1 MENLKNLAMCGSMAL
16 GLSACM
22 GDPSVEK
29 ITPLSAKT
37 ITVDGEDYIVTRSTI
52 TKDKVTSE
60 GWSVV
65 YDGLA
70 VSCPEPT
77 ETSCARELKKF
88 KSS

>member
-1 MENLKNLAMCGSMAL
+1 MKTLMNIAICSSLLV

-22 GDPSVEK
+22 SDPSVEK
-29 ITPLSAKT
+29 IAPISTKT
-37 ITVDGEDYIVTRSTI
+37 ITVDGETYVVTRSAI
-52 TKDKVTSE
+52 TKDKITTE

-77 ETSCARELKKF
+77 EASCTSELKKF